1 MQSAVP
7 VAAGV
12 IIPAAWACILLFAWL
27 LVMGAVAI
35 AWLRHGSMERRLRL
49 LEENHRADRERD
61 RRLEL
66 MLETVMA
73 DMRNVKEVVHTIVK
87 GHMGNG

>member
-12 IIPAAWACILLFAWL
+12 IIPAPWAYVLLFAWL

-35 AWLRHGSMERRLRL
+35 AWLRHGSMDRRVKA
-49 LEENHRADRERD
+49 LEDNHRADRERD
-61 RRLEL
+61 RRWEL
-66 MLETVMA
+66 MLETLTA
-73 DMRNVKEVVHTIVK
+73 DTRNVKEMVLTIVR
-87 GHMGNG
+87 GHMRDD